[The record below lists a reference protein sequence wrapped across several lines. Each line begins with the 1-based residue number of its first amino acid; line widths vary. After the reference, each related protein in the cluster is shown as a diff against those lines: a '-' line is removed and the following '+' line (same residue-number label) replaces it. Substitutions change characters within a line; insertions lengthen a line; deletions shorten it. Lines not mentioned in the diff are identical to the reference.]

1 MYTPLT
7 YMFLLHLYVYTPYI
21 HVYRDE
27 NFDLYCR
34 KMEDSSGV
42 EWGGQLEIRAISD
55 VLHIPVYIYD
65 ANSPVLKMGEEYL
78 YTNNTG
84 NNSNG
89 NSDSSSSSDV
99 ANDTVKRVINLTFH
113 RHYYSL
119 GEHYNS
125 AVAMPMIDD
134 V

>member
-1 MYTPLT
+1 
-7 YMFLLHLYVYTPYI
+7 
-21 HVYRDE
+21 
-27 NFDLYCR
+27 
-34 KMEDSSGV
+34 MEDSSGV

-55 VLHIPVYIYD
+55 ILHIPVYIYD
-65 ANSPVLKMGEEYL
+65 ANAPVLKMGEEYL

-84 NNSNG
+84 SS
-89 NSDSSSSSDV
+89 NSDSSSDSSDI
-99 ANDTVKRVINLTFH
+99 AKRVINLTFH

-125 AVAMPMIDD
+125 AVAMPGLIDD

>member
-1 MYTPLT
+1 MSIL
-7 YMFLLHLYVYTPYI
+7 
-21 HVYRDE
+21 YRDE

-65 ANSPVLKMGEEYL
+65 ANAPILKMGEEYL
-78 YTNNTG
+78 YTNNNTG
-84 NNSNG
+84 
-89 NSDSSSSSDV
+89 SSSSGSSDV
-99 ANDTVKRVINLTFH
+99 VGSSDTVKRVINLTFH

-125 AVAMPMIDD
+125 AVAMAD
-134 V
+134 VAI

>member
-1 MYTPLT
+1 MY
-7 YMFLLHLYVYTPYI
+7 I
-21 HVYRDE
+21 RICRDE

-65 ANSPVLKMGEEYL
+65 ANAPVLKMGEEYL
-78 YTNNTG
+78 YTNSSG
-84 NNSNG
+84 G
-89 NSDSSSSSDV
+89 DSSDIV
-99 ANDTVKRVINLTFH
+99 NRVINLTFH

-125 AVAMPMIDD
+125 AVAMPGPIDD

>member
-1 MYTPLT
+1 
-7 YMFLLHLYVYTPYI
+7 
-21 HVYRDE
+21 
-27 NFDLYCR
+27 
-34 KMEDSSGV
+34 MEDSSGV

-78 YTNNTG
+78 LTN
-84 NNSNG
+84 
-89 NSDSSSSSDV
+89 NSDSNSSDG
-99 ANDTVKRVINLTFH
+99 NSSDSSDTVKRVINLTFH

-125 AVAMPMIDD
+125 AVAMPGLIDD

>member
-7 YMFLLHLYVYTPYI
+7 YMFLLHLYVYTSYI
-21 HVYRDE
+21 HTYRDE

-65 ANSPVLKMGEEYL
+65 ANAPVLKMGEEYL
-78 YTNNTG
+78 LTN
-84 NNSNG
+84 
-89 NSDSSSSSDV
+89 NSDSNRSDGNSSDSSDI
-99 ANDTVKRVINLTFH
+99 AKRVINLTFH

-125 AVAMPMIDD
+125 AVAMPGLIDD